1 LLQLGTVLHLY
12 LARLLLRVEAAA
24 GLQYQ
29 LLLLVRQGVAGVA
42 VRQRVAG
49 LPVLVVLEI
58 RLVHRRMA
66 VTRLLLLLIKVFL
79 VVAVLA
85 VQILV
90 QAGAAVRVG
99 QELTVL
105 LARAAM
111 AVLDKQVPLQAQA

>member
-1 LLQLGTVLHLY
+1 
-12 LARLLLRVEAAA
+12 
-24 GLQYQ
+24 
-29 LLLLVRQGVAGVA
+29 
-42 VRQRVAG
+42 VAG
-49 LPVLVVLEI
+49 LAVLVVLEI

-90 QAGAAVRVG
+90 QAVVVVRVG
-99 QELTVL
+99 QELTAL

-111 AVLDKQVPLQAQA
+111 AVLDKPQLSQVPA